1 MQTPSL
7 LMNSVSPCDVKR
19 SIFAQQKDLHASRDA
34 YVYVNIS
41 VFSTEAY
48 EYSATAYTQLFVSTR
63 ILFSLLLSNILYS
76 ALQYT
81 VT

>member
-48 EYSATAYTQLFVSTR
+48 EYSTTAPQLVFCLV
-63 ILFSLLLSNILYS
+63 YS
-76 ALQYT
+76 FTISYT
-81 VT
+81 VHCNIRLRKTND